1 MSAYHETTPETISQ
15 ASTTINAQNMA
26 FLRLRNVHK
35 SFGENQVLK
44 GIDLDIEKGQV
55 VCLIGPSG
63 SGKSTLLR
71 TIATLD
77 NIDRGIIVLDGS
89 PSGIEVVN
97 GKLYT
102 AREAVARRE
111 RDKIGFVFQQFNL
124 FPHLTVMQNIILA
137 PSMLSKGQD
146 HLAQARA
153 LLQQVGLTHKAD
165 AYPGELSGGQQQ
177 RVAIARALA
186 RKPALILFDE
196 PTSALDPE
204 LVGEVLAVIASLAS
218 SGITMMIATHE
229 MGFARRIADRVAFLD
244 KGTIVEYGPPQQVLD
259 NSAHPRTR
267 EFLQQIVTD

>member
-1 MSAYHETTPETISQ
+1 MQ
-15 ASTTINAQNMA
+15 
-26 FLRLRNVHK
+26 K

-77 NIDRGIIVLDGS
+77 TLDHGVILFDGA
-89 PSGIEVVN
+89 PLGIEVKN

-124 FPHLTVMQNIILA
+124 FPHLTVLQNITLA
-137 PSMLSKGQD
+137 PSLLSKQQD

-153 LLQQVGLTHKAD
+153 LLQQVGLAHKAD

-186 RKPALILFDE
+186 RKPQLILFDE

-244 KGTIVEYGPPQQVLD
+244 KGTIIEYGPPEQVLEH
-259 NSAHPRTR
+259 SVHPRTR
-267 EFLQQIVTD
+267 EFLQQIVTDSLSMPTSTTQTSEPL